1 MTPATL
7 QSALIGIA
15 VSGWA
20 IFAAAFLKRPRTPQ
34 GDEKKRDP
42 RSTIAV
48 AVQAIGFGLVWGWRR
63 EAGVNLLPDGTW
75 QAWAQLV
82 TSAVLAWGSAALA
95 VGAVHALGKQWSVTA
110 RVLTTHQLI
119 TTGPYAIVRHP
130 IYTAML
136 GLMLSTGIA
145 LTTWPALAMA
155 CVFNLTGIL
164 WRVRIEERLLRE
176 AFGAEHEAY
185 VARVPAVIPGWRG
198 IVGA

>member
-15 VSGWA
+15 VSGWI
-20 IFAAAFLKRPRTPQ
+20 IFAAAFLTRPRTPQ
-34 GDEKKRDP
+34 SDEQARDP
-42 RSTIAV
+42 MSTIGV
-48 AVQAIGFGLVWGWRR
+48 AVQAVGFGLVWGWRR
-63 EAGVNLLPDGTW
+63 DAGANPLPDGAW

-82 TSAVLAWGSAALA
+82 ASAILAWGSAALA
-95 VGAVHALGKQWSVTA
+95 VSAVRTLGKQWSVTA
-110 RVLTTHQLI
+110 RVLTTHRLV

-145 LTTWPALAMA
+145 LTTWPALAVA

-176 AFGAEHEAY
+176 TFGAEHDAY
-185 VARVPAVIPGWRG
+185 VARVPAVIPGWR
-198 IVGA
+198 